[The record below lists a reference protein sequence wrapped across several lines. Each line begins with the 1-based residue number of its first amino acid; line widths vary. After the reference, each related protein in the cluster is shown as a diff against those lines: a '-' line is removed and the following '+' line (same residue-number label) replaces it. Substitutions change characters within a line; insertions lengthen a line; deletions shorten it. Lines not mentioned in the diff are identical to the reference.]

1 MQAPPPPPQSAY
13 SQIPT
18 YNQVQTA
25 QTVYEQRETIQA
37 AAQTV
42 QQEKESG
49 VIDHTYLPHKGI
61 HGILKVVQC
70 VSIKKQ
76 QRQIILTLIAYIIS
90 ELAIDC
96 SRSHITQGF
105 FKILTL
111 GSFVATLVVW
121 AVLLLK
127 LDKRIF
133 RCCNWS
139 IVLLGFH
146 GVICVCFFFTDI
158 VLAVQACFG
167 ADKASCA
174 FGFFCLFAYGAG
186 LIVAVRQY
194 MDSKRPSVPEAD
206 TKY

>member
-13 SQIPT
+13 SQVPT

-25 QTVYEQRETIQA
+25 QTVYENRETIQTA
-37 AAQTV
+37 AETI
-42 QQEKESG
+42 QQEQQSG
-49 VIDHTYLPHKGI
+49 FLDHTYLPHKGI

-70 VSIKKQ
+70 V
-76 QRQIILTLIAYIIS
+76 LTFIAYLIS
-90 ELAIDC
+90 ELATKC
-96 SRSHITQGF
+96 TRSYVTQGF
-105 FKILTL
+105 FKFLTL
-111 GSFVATLVVW
+111 GSFVSTLVVW
-121 AVLLLK
+121 AILLFK
-127 LDKRIF
+127 LDRRIF
-133 RCCNWS
+133 RCCTWS

-158 VLAVQACFG
+158 VLAVQACWG

-194 MDSKRPSVPEAD
+194 MESKRPSAPDTE